1 VTINNSMP
9 SINNFLKGFQ
19 DGLPGMKD
27 YQHASRLYTDDNFR
41 LMPKQKFLFHV
52 VFNTDETLFYGGFT
66 ANESNELNMLVKQCD
81 LPKYNMSM
89 EEKIQ
94 YNKKMYNPTRIAYE
108 PVNITF
114 HDDHADTVNAFWK
127 KYYEYNIADAVGFN
141 TDLQISKTKD
151 DAYLFGD
158 ARKTTKFGLDTPKK
172 RTKPYLR
179 GVEIF
184 VLHKQRFTSM
194 TLVNPV
200 IGSFS
205 HDNLDQ
211 ADGQGI
217 MNNTMQIL
225 YEAVIYKAG
234 KINKGLSSPNPNS
247 VPGFATIHYDKSP
260 SPLTVLGGGTNSIFG
275 PGGIVDGIGSVIKNV
290 NDKNILGAILS
301 ASNTYNNAKKIKKS
315 DAKEE
320 LKGIAKK
327 GVLEIGKQA
336 GTITNPVAQ
345 FSVGTVAL
353 LGATAI
359 ATARGTSDNKKQTD
373 NTVITNSPVDT
384 VNFLGSDESFNL
396 VSNNENVR
404 DAIAAAIYFRDIG
417 SRKGLTIAQS
427 DVEYEGS
434 ADSTKNV
441 YTSKAI
447 TNVRKLVTEGYVKIT
462 RDTQDVEIA
471 TEKATL

>member
-27 YQHASRLYTDDNFR
+27 YQHASRLYVDNNFK

-52 VFNTDETLFYGGFT
+52 VFNTDETLFVDGFNP
-66 ANESNELNMLVKQCD
+66 NERYQLNMLVKACD

-89 EEKIQ
+89 EEKTQ
-94 YNKKMYNPTRIAYE
+94 YNKKMYTATRIAYE

-127 KYYEYNIADAVGFN
+127 KYYEYNIADSVGMN
-141 TDLQISKTKD
+141 NDLSISATKD
-151 DAYLFGD
+151 DYYDFGD
-158 ARKTTKFGLDTPKK
+158 KRSTTKFGLDTPKQSK
-172 RTKPYLR
+172 KPYLK
-179 GVEIF
+179 GIEIF

-225 YEAVIYKAG
+225 YETVIYKAG
-234 KINKGLSSPNPNS
+234 IVNKNN
-247 VPGFATIHYDKSP
+247 VPGFATINYDHSP
-260 SPLTVLGGGTNSIFG
+260 SPLSILGGGTNSIFG
-275 PGGIVDGIGSVIKNV
+275 PGGIVDGIGSVMRNV
-290 NDKNILGAILS
+290 QSGNILGAILG

-315 DAKEE
+315 AVKEE
-320 LKGIAKK
+320 LKGIAKD
-327 GVLEIGKQA
+327 GILEVGKQA
-336 GTITNPVAQ
+336 GTISNPIAQ
-345 FSVGTVAL
+345 FSVGAAIV
-353 LGATAI
+353 GATAL
-359 ATARGTSDNKKQTD
+359 ASARGTSDNKNQAN
-373 NTVITNSPVDT
+373 NTVITNSSLDT
-384 VNFLGSDESFNL
+384 TTYFGADESFNL
-396 VSNNENVR
+396 VSNDENVR
-404 DAIAAAIYFRDIG
+404 DEIAAALYFKDIG

-427 DVEYEGS
+427 NLEYEAS
-434 ADSTKNV
+434 SDNVKNV

-447 TNVRKLVTEGYVKIT
+447 SDVRKLVTEGYIKIE
-462 RDTQDVEIA
+462 RRSQDVEIA
-471 TEKATL
+471 TEKAAL

>member
-1 VTINNSMP
+1 MTINNSMP

-27 YQHASRLYTDDNFR
+27 YQHASRLYVDNNFK

-52 VFNTDETLFYGGFT
+52 VFNTDETLFVDKFNSSERYQ
-66 ANESNELNMLVKQCD
+66 LNMLVKACD

-89 EEKIQ
+89 EEKTQ
-94 YNKKMYNPTRIAYE
+94 YNKKMYTATRIAYE

-127 KYYEYNIADAVGFN
+127 KYYEYNIADSVGMN
-141 TDLQISKTKD
+141 NDLTISNTKD
-151 DAYLFGD
+151 DYYDFGD
-158 ARKTTKFGLDTPKK
+158 ARATTKFGLDTPKLSK
-172 RTKPYLR
+172 KPYLK
-179 GVEIF
+179 GIEIF

-211 ADGQGI
+211 ADGAGV

-225 YEAVIYKAG
+225 YETVIYKAG
-234 KINKGLSSPNPNS
+234 IINRNN
-247 VPGFATIHYDKSP
+247 VPGFATINYDRSP
-260 SPLTVLGGGTNSIFG
+260 SPLSILGGGTNSIFG
-275 PGGIVDGIGSVIKNV
+275 PGGIVDGIGSVMRNV
-290 NDKNILGAILS
+290 QSGNILGAILG

-315 DAKEE
+315 AIKEE
-320 LKGIAKK
+320 LKGIAKD
-327 GVLEIGKQA
+327 GILEVGKQA
-336 GTITNPVAQ
+336 GSITNPIAQ
-345 FSVGTVAL
+345 FSVGAAILGVSAL
-353 LGATAI
+353 AS
-359 ATARGTSDNKKQTD
+359 ARGTSDNKNQTN
-373 NTVITNSPVDT
+373 NTVITNSSLDT
-384 VNFLGSDESFNL
+384 TIYFGANESFNL

-404 DAIAAAIYFRDIG
+404 DEIAAALYFKDIG

-427 DVEYEGS
+427 NIEYEAS
-434 ADSTKNV
+434 SDNIKNV

-447 TNVRKLVTEGYVKIT
+447 SDVRKLVTEGYVKIE
-462 RDTQDVEIA
+462 RQSQDVEIA
-471 TEKATL
+471 TEKAAL